1 MSWVSALFTSFLAA
15 LGNLLLAAWK
25 DDRADQDIKQGAVD
39 KAAADTAQDIAET
52 ADAQAANNLSDR
64 GGARDV
70 AARLRQ
76 RLGDQAGRQGDGGT
90 GR

>member
-1 MSWVSALFTSFLAA
+1 MSWLSALFSSVLAA
-15 LGNLLLAAWK
+15 LGNMLLSAWK

-52 ADAQAANNLSDR
+52 ADAQAANNALDR

-70 AARLRQ
+70 AARLRK
-76 RLGDQAGRQGDGGT
+76 RLGDQTGGEGDNDAS
-90 GR
+90 R